1 MADLAALKAEA
12 KELGVNFKN
21 NWGYDRLSAA
31 IAKHKADYNISDEV
45 EPEMEEPETTE
56 VVAEQPELIAE
67 PETVI
72 EPDEGEVAE
81 LPEDPSQEP
90 DEPDE
95 GDENEPAQPESVKF
109 KYTGKNPF
117 ALLGRPLKNG
127 DTMEL
132 LEHHLADERLVA
144 KVKTAVRCGLLKEL

>member
-31 IAKHKADYNISDEV
+31 IAKHKSDYNISDEV
-45 EPEMEEPETTE
+45 EPEMEETETTE

-67 PETVI
+67 PEAVI
-72 EPDEGEVAE
+72 EPDEGESEGAKE
-81 LPEDPSQEP
+81 PEAA
-90 DEPDE
+90 EPDE
-95 GDENEPAQPESVKF
+95 GDEGEPEQFEPVKYQ
-109 KYTGKNPF
+109 YTGKNPF